1 LFVGQRIRLVIESLH
16 SGAVDVEGAE
26 GLAVCNTVL
35 VVAPIPHDD
44 EGVALDGVQEN
55 EEELGEERTGIE
67 VVSEEAELG
76 VLVVF
81 SVGGGGSSRFVVVFF
96 TFLLFRF
103 TFHGNL
109 GGRRFTGRRTSG
121 NIFASF
127 NHGAFS
133 GSHNG
138 CGVVLFFI
146 RTSDHR
152 LSSTHPQHAGVPL
165 ELGAVDGGEARNNE
179 EVAVS
184 PAHTNGGTEGG
195 DTTSDEDG
203 DHEELDEEHEAAEDL
218 DGDGAGVP
226 SEHAGDELLGEDV
239 DDDELQGE
247 VLVVLLVEGTTSELA
262 VVGAAVPENGVVTV
276 EVDNDGDD
284 VPQEG
289 DEGDDE
295 GEDADA
301 GNEALEGDEEGEG
314 EGKGHEDVGPRDE
327 GDFSL
332 AEVLSSLEVES
343 LLRSGHF
350 FSFILFI
357 FFL

>member
-1 LFVGQRIRLVIESLH
+1 MFVGQRIRLVIESLH

-247 VLVVLLVEGTTSELA
+247 VLVVLLVEGATSELA
-262 VVGAAVPENGVVTV
+262 VVRAAVPENGVVAV
-276 EVDNDGDD
+276 EVDDDGDD

-301 GNEALEGDEEGEG
+301 GEEALEGDEEGEG
-314 EGKGHEDVGPRDE
+314 EGEGHEDVGPRDE

-332 AEVLSSLEVES
+332 AEVLGSLEVES

-350 FSFILFI
+350 YLLLF
-357 FFL
+357 